1 MLMIVKSDPGKKKEP
16 YLSWIN
22 HVNDVRHVLLF
33 PDGLAA
39 HTHDDILCVDAQQLC
54 HRGCCG

>member
-1 MLMIVKSDPGKKKEP
+1 MVMMGKSDPGKKKEP
-16 YLSWIN
+16 NLSWIN

-39 HTHDDILCVDAQQLC
+39 HTHDDILCVDAQQL
-54 HRGCCG
+54 